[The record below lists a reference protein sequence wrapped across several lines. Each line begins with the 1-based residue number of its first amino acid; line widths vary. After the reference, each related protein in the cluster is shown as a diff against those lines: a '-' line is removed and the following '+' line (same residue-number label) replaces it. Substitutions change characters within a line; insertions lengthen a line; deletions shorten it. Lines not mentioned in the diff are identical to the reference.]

1 MSHFRVVC
9 SKCNA
14 VIRQCR
20 CMSCEKI
27 QTTEIC
33 PYCAS
38 ATKPELTLN
47 EVVKQSH
54 EMSRAKGWYDGE
66 EAKRNVPEMLA
77 LIHSELSEALEEYR
91 AGRMEP
97 WHDVNGKHPDKPEG
111 FAAEVADAVIRIGD
125 LCGYLGIDLAEAIQI
140 KHAYNAT
147 RPHRHGGKV
156 C

>member
-1 MSHFRVVC
+1 M
-9 SKCNA
+9 
-14 VIRQCR
+14 
-20 CMSCEKI
+20 
-27 QTTEIC
+27 TTD
-33 PYCAS
+33 
-38 ATKPELTLN
+38 LTIN
-47 EVVKQSH
+47 DMTKQSH
-54 EMSRAKGWYDGE
+54 GLSRAKGWYDPPNE
-66 EAKRNVPEMLA
+66 KRNVPEMLA